1 MEFFQTR
8 MGQEFFTK
16 QLPSLIRSLER
27 LREVFA
33 PHIAMPG
40 MEADPEFLSK
50 LNYGDG
56 TLPDG
61 KMTPEGHR
69 LYEKV
74 SVAHEELEAALSEEG
89 KQKLNMYDQAVTARG
104 SYQEERAFEAGVRFA
119 MKTVLAGMARPVD
132 VADNDEAAETE

>member
-27 LREVFA
+27 LGEVLT
-33 PHIAMPG
+33 PRVAMPG

-50 LNYGDG
+50 LYYGDG
-56 TLPDG
+56 ALPDG
-61 KMTPEGHR
+61 KITPEGRR

-74 SVAHEELEAALSEEG
+74 SVAHEELETALSEEG
-89 KQKLNMYDQAVTARG
+89 KRKLDAYDRVATKRA
-104 SYQEERAFEAGVRFA
+104 SYQEERAFEAGVRLA
-119 MKTVLAGMARPVD
+119 MQTVLAGITRPVD
-132 VADNDEAAETE
+132 VANNNEAAETE

>member
-50 LNYGDG
+50 LYYGDG
-56 TLPDG
+56 ALPDG

-74 SVAHEELEAALSEEG
+74 SIAYHELRAVLSEEG
-89 KQKLNMYDQAVTARG
+89 RQKLEAYDQAMAARE
-104 SYQEERAFEAGVRFA
+104 SYQEEWAFEAGVQFA
-119 MKTVLAGMARPVD
+119 MKK
-132 VADNDEAAETE
+132 

>member
-27 LREVFA
+27 LGEVLT
-33 PHIAMPG
+33 PRVAMPG

-50 LNYGDG
+50 LYYGDG
-56 TLPDG
+56 ALPDG
-61 KMTPEGHR
+61 KMTPEGRR

-74 SVAHEELEAALSEEG
+74 SVAHEELETALSEEG
-89 KQKLNMYDQAVTARG
+89 KRKLDAYDRAATERA

-119 MKTVLAGMARPVD
+119 MQTVLAGMARPVD
-132 VADNDEAAETE
+132 VADNDEAVETK